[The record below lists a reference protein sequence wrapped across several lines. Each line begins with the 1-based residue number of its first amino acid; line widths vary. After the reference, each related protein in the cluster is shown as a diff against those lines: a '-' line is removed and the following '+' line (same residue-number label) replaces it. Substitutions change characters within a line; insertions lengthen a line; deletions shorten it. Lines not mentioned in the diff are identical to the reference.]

1 MPRCGARI
9 AITHKNIPSMLS
21 NFSKIVAD
29 KGINIVNMLNKS
41 KKENAYTIM
50 DVEGDVPDN
59 IADAISTISGVNS
72 VRVIH

>member
-1 MPRCGARI
+1 
-9 AITHKNIPSMLS
+9 MLS